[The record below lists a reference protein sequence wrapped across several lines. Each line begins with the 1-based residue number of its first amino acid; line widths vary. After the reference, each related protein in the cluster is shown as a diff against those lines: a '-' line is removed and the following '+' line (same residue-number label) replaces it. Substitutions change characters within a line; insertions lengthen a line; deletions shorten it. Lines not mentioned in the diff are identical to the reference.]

1 MLGWIIEL
9 SKYVYAFTYRN
20 LRDDIIFKCTLTT
33 GAFEGMD
40 SLLEVKL
47 DRNKLQHF
55 PTEGLFPATL
65 HHVEVCAVEIQLW
78 NVLCTC
84 FLPNNQVKFSQI
96 KLHYTNIFQAE
107 KVRQTNVFR
116 ISKKI

>member
-1 MLGWIIEL
+1 
-9 SKYVYAFTYRN
+9 
-20 LRDDIIFKCTLTT
+20 
-33 GAFEGMD
+33 MD

-84 FLPNNQVKFSQI
+84 FLPNNHVKCLQI
-96 KLHYTNIFQAE
+96 NVHYTNIFKAE
-107 KVRQTNVFR
+107 KVRRTYVFHICKEINLEHSIYITNTFLY
-116 ISKKI
+116 STKYSM